1 MAYPINF
8 MHPGLRMLAAL
19 ACLCALLGLPRLVH
33 AASEPAKSAAASAPP
48 SASASASASAS
59 TYKPKPGE
67 TLDQVIAK
75 TMAKSPLSIALLR
88 QAFIDQNPQ
97 AIVPG
102 KTPTL
107 RKGATLQVP
116 DHDRLL
122 RNVLASVTPVAAP
135 IQAQPQVAP
144 STPEDR
150 KRWVQFP

>member
-1 MAYPINF
+1 
-8 MHPGLRMLAAL
+8 
-19 ACLCALLGLPRLVH
+19 
-33 AASEPAKSAAASAPP
+33 
-48 SASASASASAS
+48 
-59 TYKPKPGE
+59 
-67 TLDQVIAK
+67 
-75 TMAKSPLSIALLR
+75 MAKSPLSIALLR

-102 KTPTL
+102 KIPKL

-135 IQAQPQVAP
+135 IQVQPQVAP

>member
-48 SASASASASAS
+48 SASASAS

-135 IQAQPQVAP
+135 IQVQPQVAP

>member
-1 MAYPINF
+1 MAYSLNV
-8 MHPGLRMLAAL
+8 MQPGVRMLAAL
-19 ACLCALLGLPRLVH
+19 ACLCALLGLPRLAH
-33 AASEPAKSAAASAPP
+33 AASEPAKSAGASAP
-48 SASASASASAS
+48 ASAS

-75 TMAKSPLSIALLR
+75 TMAKSPLSMALLR

-122 RNVLASVTPVAAP
+122 RGVLASVTPVAAP

>member
-33 AASEPAKSAAASAPP
+33 AAGEPAKSAAATSPP
-48 SASASASASAS
+48 ASASASS
-59 TYKPKPGE
+59 YKPKPGE

-102 KTPTL
+102 KIPKL

-135 IQAQPQVAP
+135 IQAQPQVVP

>member
-1 MAYPINF
+1 MAYSINF

-33 AASEPAKSAAASAPP
+33 AASEPAKSAAATSPP
-48 SASASASASAS
+48 ASASS
-59 TYKPKPGE
+59 YKPKPGE

-75 TMAKSPLSIALLR
+75 TMAKSPLSISLLR

-102 KTPTL
+102 KIPKV

-122 RNVLASVTPVAAP
+122 RGVLASVSPVAAP
-135 IQAQPQVAP
+135 IEAQPQVAP

>member
-1 MAYPINF
+1 MVYSINF

-33 AASEPAKSAAASAPP
+33 AASEPAKSVAATPP
-48 SASASASASAS
+48 ASASS
-59 TYKPKPGE
+59 YKPKPGE

-75 TMAKSPLSIALLR
+75 TMAKSPLSNALLR

-135 IQAQPQVAP
+135 TEAQPQVAP
-144 STPEDR
+144 SSPEDR

>member
-19 ACLCALLGLPRLVH
+19 ACLCALLGLPRLVN
-33 AASEPAKSAAASAPP
+33 AAGEPAKSAAATSP
-48 SASASASASAS
+48 SASASTSTSASS
-59 TYKPKPGE
+59 YKPKPGE

>member
-1 MAYPINF
+1 MVFPLNF
-8 MHPGLRMLAAL
+8 MPYGVKMLAAL
-19 ACLCALLGLPRLVH
+19 ACFCALLGLPRLAH
-33 AASEPAKSAAASAPP
+33 AASEPAKSTAASPP
-48 SASASASASAS
+48 ASAS

-75 TMAKSPLSIALLR
+75 TMAKSPLSNALLR

-135 IQAQPQVAP
+135 TEAQPQVAP
-144 STPEDR
+144 SSPEDR

>member
-1 MAYPINF
+1 M
-8 MHPGLRMLAAL
+8 
-19 ACLCALLGLPRLVH
+19 
-33 AASEPAKSAAASAPP
+33 
-48 SASASASASAS
+48 
-59 TYKPKPGE
+59 
-67 TLDQVIAK
+67 DQVIAK
-75 TMAKSPLSIALLR
+75 TMAKSPLSNALLR

-135 IQAQPQVAP
+135 IQVQPQVAP

>member
-1 MAYPINF
+1 
-8 MHPGLRMLAAL
+8 MLAAL

-48 SASASASASAS
+48 SASASASASS
-59 TYKPKPGE
+59 YKPKPGE

-75 TMAKSPLSIALLR
+75 TMAKSPLSISLLR

>member
-33 AASEPAKSAAASAPP
+33 AAGEPAKSAAATSPP
-48 SASASASASAS
+48 ASASASS
-59 TYKPKPGE
+59 YKPKPGE

-102 KTPTL
+102 KIPKL

-116 DHDRLL
+116 DHARLL

-135 IQAQPQVAP
+135 IQAQPQVVP